1 MNAMFDPLPVLLI
14 SPLPKTTCEERLSE
28 VTDNQRFPWY
38 PRSQN
43 VGKRAPLLRGSVEHG
58 LYVARFD
65 ETLGRNSFVPYLDA
79 QFEALSGG
87 GTGIRGT
94 IGLSRSVTALLPA
107 MQIVGAVVLLIV
119 FVVGVVQLAEGHLSP
134 GIPFVLGVGILGTF
148 GAAFFRSG
156 SRSFH
161 SRVEPLISDVTRLIE
176 ATDSTV
182 RIEPELGSS

>member
-1 MNAMFDPLPVLLI
+1 MSAMFDPLPVLLI
-14 SPLPKTTCEERLSE
+14 SPLPKHTCEERLSE

-43 VGKRAPLLRGSVEHG
+43 VGKKAPQLQGSVEHG

-87 GTGIRGT
+87 GTEIRGT
-94 IGLSRSVTALLPA
+94 IGLSRSVTALLPVI
-107 MQIVGAVVLLIV
+107 QIVGAVVLLIV

-134 GIPFVLGVGILGTF
+134 GIPFVLGVVILGAF
-148 GAAFFRSG
+148 GTAFFRSG

-161 SRVEPLISDVTRLIE
+161 SRVDPLIDDVTKLIE
-176 ATDSTV
+176 GVHSTPQ
-182 RIEPELGSS
+182 IDPELDRP